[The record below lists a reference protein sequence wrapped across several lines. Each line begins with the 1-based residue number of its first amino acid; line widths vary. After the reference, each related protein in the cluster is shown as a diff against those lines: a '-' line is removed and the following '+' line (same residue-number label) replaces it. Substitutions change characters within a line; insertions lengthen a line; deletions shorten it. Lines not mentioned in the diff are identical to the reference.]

1 MIASCPYGSWQSSY
15 VWEEVEL
22 MEKMRVD
29 ILIEHA
35 SQLLTLQGN
44 SERPKMGKE
53 LLNLGIIE
61 DGAVA
66 VKDGIIVFAG
76 STADARQKIFGEVTI
91 NAAGKV
97 VMPGFVD
104 PHTHLV
110 FGGSREQEL
119 SLRLKGASY
128 MEILQQG
135 GGIMSSVRATREA
148 TLEELVE
155 KGEKSLDIMLCHGTT
170 TAEAKSGYGLTVED
184 ELKQL
189 LAIRLLNKKHPVDLV
204 STFLGAHAI
213 PSEYKAVP
221 DEFVDLVVEEMLPE
235 VARDNLAE
243 FCDVFCEEGVFSVEQ
258 SRRILLAASSYGMKP
273 KLHAD
278 ELVPFGGAE
287 LAAQLA
293 AVSADHLLYASEQG
307 IKMMV
312 EAGVIPVLLPGT
324 PFCLLSEKY
333 ADARKMI
340 ALGAPVAI
348 ATDFNP
354 GSCPTESMQF
364 AMAVACYKMK
374 MLPAEIISAATI
386 NAAHAIGRG
395 REVGSLELGKKGDI
409 LIMDAP
415 NYEYLLYHFGINAV
429 EKVLK
434 NGKIVVEKGKLV

>member
-1 MIASCPYGSWQSSY
+1 
-15 VWEEVEL
+15 

-189 LAIRLLNKKHPVDLV
+189 FAVRLLNKKHPVDLV

-213 PSEYKAVP
+213 PPEYKAAP

-243 FCDVFCEEGVFSVEQ
+243 FCDVFCEEGVFSVKQ

>member
-1 MIASCPYGSWQSSY
+1 
-15 VWEEVEL
+15 

-155 KGEKSLDIMLCHGTT
+155 KGEKSLDIMLCRGTT

>member
-1 MIASCPYGSWQSSY
+1 
-15 VWEEVEL
+15 